1 MAVSEANAAPLA
13 RLLELRLAEIDRAQR
28 GECAEVE
35 RRATRRDQ
43 LRRTFLSLIE
53 ESDYAELN
61 GSSLVREIG
70 GIFSLDRAA
79 LHAVYDV
86 QHLRQSIRESPHDP
100 LPYVELAE
108 AHQAMARAD
117 AVRAGIRGVVSPWSL
132 LTRGAVEVYRNWTEL
147 PKQEIVLARRAV
159 ALSATQLRC
168 DPRDVEALE
177 AYGRA
182 RLLLGDAQGAAKSL
196 KAALVLRPA
205 RHSLYFHL
213 SRAYSV
219 TERSRIA
226 LRYAVMGAR
235 VGCPR
240 CLALLDDSL
249 AGMATEKGGEPPF
262 AGDVRTRRQRAERA
276 EAEAVPS
283 QGAVAQFVDEKKRA
297 LRALALRAE
306 RSIDGWGVAP
316 ND

>member
-1 MAVSEANAAPLA
+1 M
-13 RLLELRLAEIDRAQR
+13 
-28 GECAEVE
+28 
-35 RRATRRDQ
+35 
-43 LRRTFLSLIE
+43 
-53 ESDYAELN
+53 
-61 GSSLVREIG
+61 
-70 GIFSLDRAA
+70 
-79 LHAVYDV
+79 
-86 QHLRQSIRESPHDP
+86 
-100 LPYVELAE
+100 
-108 AHQAMARAD
+108 
-117 AVRAGIRGVVSPWSL
+117 
-132 LTRGAVEVYRNWTEL
+132 
-147 PKQEIVLARRAV
+147 
-159 ALSATQLRC
+159 
-168 DPRDVEALE
+168 
-177 AYGRA
+177 
-182 RLLLGDAQGAAKSL
+182 